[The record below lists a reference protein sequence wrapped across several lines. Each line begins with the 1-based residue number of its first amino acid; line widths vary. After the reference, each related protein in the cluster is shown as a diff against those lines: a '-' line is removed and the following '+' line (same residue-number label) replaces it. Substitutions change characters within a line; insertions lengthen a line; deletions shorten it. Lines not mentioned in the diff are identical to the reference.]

1 MSRWMLRE
9 KKKWIENLEYRE
21 ELYVQNTFGDYN
33 IIIVTTGLNDIKQML
48 VPFLLE
54 DEIVD
59 SDDKNADDN
68 HNKKSNNKGKKVR
81 GFAADMKR
89 LIRLLNME
97 QVHDNLNASDQHEHE
112 QLKPHLHH
120 DCPLL

>member
-1 MSRWMLRE
+1 
-9 KKKWIENLEYRE
+9 
-21 ELYVQNTFGDYN
+21 
-33 IIIVTTGLNDIKQML
+33 ML

-68 HNKKSNNKGKKVR
+68 HDRKSNNKEKKVR